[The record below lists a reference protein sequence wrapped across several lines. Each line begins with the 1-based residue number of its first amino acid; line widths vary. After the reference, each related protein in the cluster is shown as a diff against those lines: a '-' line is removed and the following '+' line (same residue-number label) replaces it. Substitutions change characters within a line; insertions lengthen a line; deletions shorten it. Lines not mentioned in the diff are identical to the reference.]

1 MNEYSGVLSLSLG
14 LEEWNIHLPKQLWL
28 DQSQRRKKSQPNKG
42 GRDCISETF
51 GWVCWGVK
59 QLVFIC
65 SQKSLL
71 TDCSVSPRSPSVSR
85 GQPKNDQKW
94 YQEKVLPQRVEP
106 FSIMSAPYTFIIQLI
121 SERLILHE
129 RFYDQLSY
137 GLDKCWLLYTMFLAP
152 LCLLVQG
159 TPLSL
164 FTISGHILHFGKQQN
179 TSRICFLSALTL
191 VFHDAR
197 TPAAAVSGVR
207 FSGTR
212 GDS

>member
-14 LEEWNIHLPKQLWL
+14 LEECNIHLPKQLWL

-94 YQEKVLPQRVEP
+94 HQEKVLPQRVEP

-121 SERLILHE
+121 SERSFYM

-137 GLDKCWLLYTMFLAP
+137 GLWLINASCCIQCSWP
-152 LCLLVQG
+152 LCA
-159 TPLSL
+159 SL
-164 FTISGHILHFGKQQN
+164 FKAPHCHYSLFLVTFCTLEN